1 MAGSGRFG
9 FWPFEG
15 GRLELSGVFSGL
27 ASLASSSADTRGQQT
42 DLFGLRL
49 DLRMLRQDQGD
60 QLITG
65 EGKQACVVHAT
76 P

>member
-1 MAGSGRFG
+1 LALRGRQAGVVR
-9 FWPFEG
+9 
-15 GRLELSGVFSGL
+15 RLRRACELGL
-27 ASLASSSADTRGQQT
+27 QLRDARGQQT

-65 EGKQACVVHAT
+65 EGKQACVVYAT